1 MINPRR
7 QHDQIPLLEPH
18 PHPPIVPP
26 APHVEIPSAL
36 EYIADLLVLVQVL
49 LEELLDLGLVHG
61 THFVRRDGDL
71 VAVFVGPL
79 VREGVDGVEGG
90 VVLGEDT
97 EGGEEGGGDGGL
109 GVVGETRVA
118 LWR

>member
-1 MINPRR
+1 M
-7 QHDQIPLLEPH
+7 
-18 PHPPIVPP
+18 
-26 APHVEIPSAL
+26 
-36 EYIADLLVLVQVL
+36 
-49 LEELLDLGLVHG
+49 
-61 THFVRRDGDL
+61 
-71 VAVFVGPL
+71 
-79 VREGVDGVEGG
+79 REGVDGVEGG